1 MKPMWSGE
9 HPTNC
14 PHHVLDLLPQALE
27 QPGNMMSALAEG
39 LNHRALSMLRAVV
52 AGRAQL
58 SCSSEPDL
66 FIDGVPCCDQ
76 YLAHTL
82 AHEGL
87 IEPAYQ
93 GARGVLVPAALTDA
107 GVAALAPAGAAA

>member
-1 MKPMWSGE
+1 MKPMWSGA
-9 HPTNC
+9 HPRNC
-14 PHHVLDLLPQALE
+14 RYHVLDIPPQALE
-27 QPGNMMSALAEG
+27 QPGNIMSAPAEG

-82 AHEGL
+82 AHDGL

-93 GARGVLVPAALTDA
+93 GARGSLVPAALTDA
-107 GVAALAPAGAAA
+107 GVAALAPAPAAA

>member
-1 MKPMWSGE
+1 
-9 HPTNC
+9 
-14 PHHVLDLLPQALE
+14 
-27 QPGNMMSALAEG
+27 MSALEEEG

-52 AGRAQL
+52 AGRAQI

-66 FIDGVPCCDQ
+66 YVDGVPCCDQ

-82 AHEGL
+82 AHEGF

-93 GARGVLVPAALTDA
+93 GAVGTLVPAALTDA
-107 GVAALAPAGAAA
+107 GMAAVTPAPAAA

>member
-1 MKPMWSGE
+1 
-9 HPTNC
+9 
-14 PHHVLDLLPQALE
+14 
-27 QPGNMMSALAEG
+27 MMSALAEG

-52 AGRAQL
+52 AGRAQI

-82 AHEGL
+82 AHDGY
-87 IEPAYQ
+87 IEPTRQ
-93 GARGVLVPAALTDA
+93 GAVGTLVPATLTHAGEAALTP
-107 GVAALAPAGAAA
+107 APAAA

>member
-1 MKPMWSGE
+1 
-9 HPTNC
+9 
-14 PHHVLDLLPQALE
+14 
-27 QPGNMMSALAEG
+27 MSALAEG

-52 AGRAQL
+52 AGRAQI
-58 SCSSEPDL
+58 SCSREPDL

-82 AHEGL
+82 AHDGF

-93 GARGVLVPAALTDA
+93 GTVGTRVPATLTDA
-107 GVAALAPAGAAA
+107 GEAALAPTTAAA

>member
-1 MKPMWSGE
+1 
-9 HPTNC
+9 
-14 PHHVLDLLPQALE
+14 
-27 QPGNMMSALAEG
+27 MSALPEG

-52 AGRAQL
+52 AGRAQV

-82 AHEGL
+82 AHEGF
-87 IEPAYQ
+87 IEAAQP
-93 GARGVLVPAALTDA
+93 GTRGELVPAALTDA
-107 GVAALAPAGAAA
+107 GVAALAPAPAAA

>member
-1 MKPMWSGE
+1 MKPTGSIE

-14 PHHVLDLLPQALE
+14 QWYLIDKLHRNTNS
-27 QPGNMMSALAEG
+27 PGIKMSALAEG
-39 LNHRALSMLRAVV
+39 LNHRAMSMLRAVV
-52 AGRAQL
+52 AGRAQI

-82 AHEGL
+82 AHDGF
-87 IEPAYQ
+87 ITPTRQ
-93 GARGVLVPAALTDA
+93 GAVGTLVPATLTDA
-107 GVAALAPAGAAA
+107 GLAALTPTPAAA

>member
-1 MKPMWSGE
+1 MGTGE

-14 PHHVLDLLPQALE
+14 QYQVIDIPPQE
-27 QPGNMMSALAEG
+27 THTQGNTMSALAEG

-52 AGRAQL
+52 AGRAQI

-82 AHEGL
+82 AHDGF
-87 IEPAYQ
+87 IEPACQ
-93 GARGVLVPAALTDA
+93 GAVGVLVPAALT
-107 GVAALAPAGAAA
+107 VAGAAALSPAPAAA

>member
-1 MKPMWSGE
+1 
-9 HPTNC
+9 
-14 PHHVLDLLPQALE
+14 
-27 QPGNMMSALAEG
+27 MSALAEG

-52 AGRAQL
+52 AGRAQI

-87 IEPAYQ
+87 IEPAHQ
-93 GARGVLVPAALTDA
+93 GAVGTLVPAALTVA
-107 GVAALAPAGAAA
+107 GEAALSPTTAAA

>member
-1 MKPMWSGE
+1 
-9 HPTNC
+9 
-14 PHHVLDLLPQALE
+14 
-27 QPGNMMSALAEG
+27 MSALPEG

-58 SCSSEPDL
+58 RCSSEPDL

-82 AHEGL
+82 AHDGF
-87 IEPAYQ
+87 IEPVYQ
-93 GARGVLVPAALTDA
+93 GAVGTLVPAALTVA
-107 GVAALAPAGAAA
+107 GEAALAPAPAAA